1 MSEIKEY
8 KQPTNKIEKGLLYL
22 QHYGFKKTVAKTV
35 RKLMKHDQE
44 HYSYR
49 QFLKENPI
57 TKEELD
63 KQKHT
68 VFKYNPVISIVI
80 PLYNTKEEFL
90 NSVFYSSDLSTLAAL
105 PW

>member
-57 TKEELD
+57 TKEELE
-63 KQKHT
+63 K
-68 VFKYNPVISIVI
+68 S
-80 PLYNTKEEFL
+80 KEEAEKSNEEL
-90 NSVFYSSDLSTLAAL
+90 KKEKVKADLRIAELERLLSAYQQEH
-105 PW
+105 